1 MKTTLAAIALAL
13 TFTVTASAAEG
24 LVFTVKTH
32 EVLTLRK
39 ISKTKFE
46 KISQVATGV
55 ATFENV
61 SGDRREVITSQDINE
76 ADTNNYISLEV
87 TGKNIVRL
95 VDQAEAINKEVPATI
110 STSLFGSV
118 KKININATIVH
129 SLYANSIKKAGMNA
143 FRNLRMFSIFLSSS
157 LTTTDMNCEADG
169 DLLVCK
175 QDSVLLVGAK

>member
-1 MKTTLAAIALAL
+1 MKSTLAAIALAMA
-13 TFTVTASAAEG
+13 FTTTGFAAEG
-24 LVFTVKTH
+24 IVYTVKTH
-32 EVLTLRK
+32 EVLTLKK

-55 ATFENV
+55 ATLENV
-61 SGDRREVITSQDINE
+61 SGSRRETITSENINE
-76 ADTNNYISLEV
+76 ADTNNYVSLEV

-118 KKININATIVH
+118 KKINVNATIVN
-129 SLYANSIKKAGMNA
+129 SLYANSIKKAGIRA
-143 FRNLRMFSIFLSSS
+143 FRSLGLFSIFLSSS

-169 DLLVCK
+169 DLLVCT
-175 QDSVLLVGAK
+175 QDSVLLVGAQ